1 MLRFRTGKE
10 RWIDRTKR
18 IFREVKILYM
28 IIQWWIRVAI
38 HLSKHMEGVAPRVN
52 SRVTC
57 SVEVI
62 MMCGH
67 RVTDD
72 NRGTVLVGKC

>member
-1 MLRFRTGKE
+1 
-10 RWIDRTKR
+10 
-18 IFREVKILYM
+18 M

-52 SRVTC
+52 PRVTC
-57 SVEVI
+57 GVEVI

-67 RVTDD
+67 RVIDD
-72 NRGTVLVGKC
+72 NKGTMLVGKC